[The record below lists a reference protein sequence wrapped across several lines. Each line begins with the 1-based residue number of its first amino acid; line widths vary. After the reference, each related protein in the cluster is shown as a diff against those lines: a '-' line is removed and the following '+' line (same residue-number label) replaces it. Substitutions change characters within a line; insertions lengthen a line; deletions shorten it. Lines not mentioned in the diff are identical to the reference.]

1 MFCVS
6 SVATGDYWDPSVP
19 DAANIPM
26 GLEPPEVKFGGS
38 IGRRLRCIDD
48 KKQSVTAEET
58 GWVHTFYS
66 PRSD

>member
-19 DAANIPM
+19 DAANIPI

-38 IGRRLRCIDD
+38 IVGY
-48 KKQSVTAEET
+48 
-58 GWVHTFYS
+58 YS
-66 PRSD
+66 GSGISSAPL